1 MKIKICH
8 IITMLELGGA
18 QGNTLYTVSNLDKSM
33 FDAALIAG
41 PGGILDDDAKK
52 TENIDLY
59 FVPQLVRQVNPIK
72 DIVAL
77 FKLRKLLKSI
87 KSDLVHTHSSKAG
100 ILGRIA
106 AYLAGVPVIIHTF
119 HGFGFNDFQKWFVKF
134 VYVLAERITAKISD
148 KLIVVSNENISYGLA
163 NRIGRKEQYMVI
175 RSGIKTGKY
184 RQKFDAVKIKK
195 ELGLKETDKIITTI
209 GPFKPQKNTVDF
221 IDMAAQ
227 VSGKFPDVKFLVIGD
242 GSLRPQIES
251 KIAAFNLQNKVM
263 LLGWRNDIPELLS
276 ITDIFILTSLW
287 EGLPRAIVESMVS
300 GKPVIAYAVDG
311 SKEIVKDNVTGF
323 LIPPK
328 NMEVLCEKTMLLLSD
343 DNLRLKF
350 GMEAQKTVSTEFD
363 IDHMVK
369 QQESLYKELV
379 KK

>member
-1 MKIKICH
+1 
-8 IITMLELGGA
+8 
-18 QGNTLYTVSNLDKSM
+18 
-33 FDAALIAG
+33 
-41 PGGILDDDAKK
+41 
-52 TENIDLY
+52 
-59 FVPQLVRQVNPIK
+59 
-72 DIVAL
+72 
-77 FKLRKLLKSI
+77 
-87 KSDLVHTHSSKAG
+87 
-100 ILGRIA
+100 
-106 AYLAGVPVIIHTF
+106 
-119 HGFGFNDFQKWFVKF
+119 
-134 VYVLAERITAKISD
+134 VLAERITAKISD

-242 GSLRPQIES
+242 GALRPQIES
-251 KIAAFNLQNKVM
+251 KIAAFNLQDKVM

-328 NMEVLCEKTMLLLSD
+328 NMKVLCEKTMLLLSD
-343 DNLRLKF
+343 NNLRLKF

-363 IDHMVK
+363 IDRMVK
-369 QQESLYKELV
+369 QQESLYKDLV